1 LSVVVGELIA
11 ERYELEELVGT
22 GGMSSVYRAH
32 DRLLERDVALKVL
45 HPQFTA
51 DTDYVERFRREARS
65 VARLSHPNIVTVIDR
80 GEQDGRQFIVFE
92 YVRGENLKT
101 LLQRV
106 GPLPE
111 EEAVRLALQIA
122 RALGFA
128 HDNGLVHRDVKPQ
141 NVLLNGDGQA
151 KVTDFG
157 IARSLD
163 VGGLTQTGTVMG
175 TSDYIAPEQAR
186 GSQVDAQSDVYSL
199 GTVLYEL
206 LTGEVPFPGDN
217 FVAVALRHINE
228 PPPSVRER
236 RPDVS
241 PRLDAVIRRA
251 MAKEARDRFGSMD
264 ELCAELTACLSPETA
279 TSGAQTMVVP
289 RPPADRPSVGPLILL
304 LGGLAVLAAILAA
317 VFALTDPGGEIS
329 NLVGNNKK
337 TTRAAAGPSIIRE
350 RLRPGRRQHHTLPGG
365 EAIDGDPPRLEH
377 RALRRRPAQGRR
389 RARGRCGL
397 GEAVDQTRRPQPH
410 ARLHGED
417 RVGLLANRALQADF
431 ALAGGGRQ
439 HDVLAHGRRR
449 AVLPGLDHR
458 PRLELLGRDQRGER
472 ELVAQARAALVPVE
486 RELHQ
491 AVDEIRVRHPRG
503 LEQLRV
509 DARRGEAGDRVQLV
523 DEHLA
528 VGADEEV
535 DPRHAFALA
544 GDERLHGQL
553 LDALDRLLLEPRR
566 DDQVHPSL
574 GVLGRVV
581 VPVGALEA
589 VRDDLTGQRRLRLLV
604 AEHAALDLDAVDEL
618 LDEHLLVV
626 LERDRDRDG
635 ELPRCALR
643 DPDRGAE
650 LLWPDVKAL
659 GGFWA
664 SLAK

>member
-1 LSVVVGELIA
+1 MGELIA

-106 GPLPE
+106 GPLPQ

-186 GSQVDAQSDVYSL
+186 GSQVDAQSDIYSL

-251 MAKEARDRFGSMD
+251 MAKDPRDRFRSMD
-264 ELCAELTACLSPETA
+264 ELCAELSACLSPETGA
-279 TSGAQTMVVP
+279 SGAQTMVVP
-289 RPPADRPSVGPLILL
+289 RRPTADRPSVGPLILL

-337 TTRAAAGPSIIRE
+337 TTRAAGGPVHFTAASAYDPYGDNTEHGYRA
-350 RLRPGRRQHHTLPGG
+350 R
-365 EAIDGDPPRLEH
+365 EAIDGNPATAWNTEH
-377 RALRRRPAQGRR
+377 YNAGLNKQGVGLVVDVGSAKQLTKLVVRSLTPGFTAKIESGSSPTGPFKPISDSQEVGGNTTFSLKGDAAQYYMVWITDLGSNSSVEINEIT
-389 RARGRCGL
+389 ARG
-397 GEAVDQTRRPQPH
+397 
-410 ARLHGED
+410 
-417 RVGLLANRALQADF
+417 
-431 ALAGGGRQ
+431 
-439 HDVLAHGRRR
+439 
-449 AVLPGLDHR
+449 
-458 PRLELLGRDQRGER
+458 
-472 ELVAQARAALVPVE
+472 
-486 RELHQ
+486 
-491 AVDEIRVRHPRG
+491 
-503 LEQLRV
+503 
-509 DARRGEAGDRVQLV
+509 
-523 DEHLA
+523 
-528 VGADEEV
+528 
-535 DPRHAFALA
+535 
-544 GDERLHGQL
+544 
-553 LDALDRLLLEPRR
+553 
-566 DDQVHPSL
+566 
-574 GVLGRVV
+574 
-581 VPVGALEA
+581 
-589 VRDDLTGQRRLRLLV
+589 
-604 AEHAALDLDAVDEL
+604 
-618 LDEHLLVV
+618 
-626 LERDRDRDG
+626 
-635 ELPRCALR
+635 
-643 DPDRGAE
+643 
-650 LLWPDVKAL
+650 
-659 GGFWA
+659 
-664 SLAK
+664 